1 MKTVKAILNRRAL
14 QLQVEDQVIVPAW
27 ARGKIT
33 AVEDVKQDR
42 GANAV
47 RVEYAQGGPEPI
59 LYLPT
64 YVLTVERLV
73 PVAVVVPPEAP

>member
-14 QLQVEDQVIVPAW
+14 QLQAEDQVIVPAW
-27 ARGKIT
+27 ARGKIVR
-33 AVEDVKQDR
+33 VEDVKQDQ

-47 RVEYAQGGPEPI
+47 RVEYAPGGPEPI